1 MPNQTIC
8 LQSHKIEISETLN
21 QTTTHPHTISKP
33 VVLHPKPPILH
44 IISYICKDRILKIMN
59 PNPFTWNVFKQINNA
74 KIGLSIQ
81 FPSTSIIWEG
91 QYLTWPPNLHILDT
105 QTKKLTHTSDLGH
118 HSKIWC
124 GYTTLFHPLSTERVN
139 MWPYPITW
147 KQFQSTQLSKI
158 WPPSTTLYHILGTE
172 RLYMWPDPLLGN
184 MQLSKIWPPN
194 TILYHPLGTDSLTC
208 IY

>member
-105 QTKKLTHTSDLGH
+105 QTIIHTYILSRS
-118 HSKIWC
+118 SKQN
-124 GYTTLFHPLSTERVN
+124 L
-139 MWPYPITW
+139 MWGSY
-147 KQFQSTQLSKI
+147 
-158 WPPSTTLYHILGTE
+158 PSTTLSKLRMSICD
-172 RLYMWPDPLLGN
+172 PIPLLEIIFKQPNLAKFGPLLQPSTTFSEPRGSICDPTL
-184 MQLSKIWPPN
+184 QLADTGYIDSTFTHTRNLGHSIKI
-194 TILYHPLGTDSLTC
+194 
-208 IY
+208 